1 MGGGPGPDAG
11 QEAYDN
17 FGDGYGSPKESDTLV
32 LPRSRSRSCRPA
44 TSTRCRTLWCC
55 RSFYGNVVLACAGCV
70 ILVAMPGQSFGLSMF
85 LDDMLEDLGISR
97 SEVSWTWMVALLA
110 SGSFLPAAGYIF
122 DRYGAKFLLLL
133 NLLPLVLSTALVS
146 RVSGA
151 WSLGACFF
159 GMRLFGPEVCELLAY
174 CVVNMWFERDRA
186 RAASMLMMV
195 DSSLLATPPLLLALK
210 EAVGWRTSF
219 VVMGALQGAILLV
232 CWLLIVDRPEQLG
245 LQPDGLAPADAVELH
260 ASGAGEAVRAPS
272 VVGKSTDGLEDGEAD
287 AEAQCRKL
295 DEDGETDAEAQ
306 CLQPDEAAAASAVPT
321 AKEGASDDEE
331 DWPFREIVRE
341 RSFFMLILCFGLYRT
356 FRAGMNMHIV
366 NIFQEKGSNPATASF
381 VYSVITAGSILATL
395 TFPRICH
402 LFENKIRLMGFVYCL
417 GATAIGS
424 AGLMSPSNHWV
435 VCWIFAI
442 LYGIFWGVV
451 GTISGTIFADLFGR
465 SSVGMT
471 RSILGWVSTMA
482 SGSGAIVFSSARE
495 YLGNYDSAIRP
506 LAGAVLL
513 IAVFLLHMGNP
524 KRQPMRPD
532 LAKGVDD
539 VLFKVVGA
547 PSAVEDD
554 EEPSEPASKMAP

>member
-1 MGGGPGPDAG
+1 MGGGPGPGAG
-11 QEAYDN
+11 QEAHDN
-17 FGDGYGSPKESDTLV
+17 VGEDYCSPQESDELV
-32 LPRSRSRSCRPA
+32 LPRSRICRPA
-44 TSTRCRTLWCC
+44 ATRATTRCRTLSCC

-122 DRYGAKFLLLL
+122 DRYGAKVLLLL

-146 RVSGA
+146 RVSGT

-219 VVMGALQGAILLV
+219 VVMGALQGVILLV

-245 LQPDGLAPADAVELH
+245 LQPDGLASAGAVEQH
-260 ASGAGEAVRAPS
+260 DGGADGAVRAPS
-272 VVGKSTDGLEDGEAD
+272 VVGKSTDGLEDGGTDE
-287 AEAQCRKL
+287 EAQRP
-295 DEDGETDAEAQ
+295 
-306 CLQPDEAAAASAVPT
+306 QP
-321 AKEGASDDEE
+321 GEE

-402 LFENKIRLMGFVYCL
+402 LFENKIRLMGLVYCL

-482 SGSGAIVFSSARE
+482 SGSGAIVFSTARE

-513 IAVFLLHMGNP
+513 LAVFLLHMGNP

-532 LAKGVDD
+532 LAKGADD
-539 VLFKVVGA
+539 VLFNVVGA
-547 PSAVEDD
+547 PAAVEDD
-554 EEPSEPASKMAP
+554 EEPLEPASKVAE